1 MAYNS
6 KFSGTEIDEGIEK
19 ARAIPDGGTTGQ
31 VLTKKSGA
39 NNDFQYQN
47 ANAHTH
53 SPSQL
58 TSGSLP
64 TGVKAAVGTDYTVS
78 RLRNIKAGTADLE
91 AGVSELENG
100 TIYIVYE

>member
-6 KFSGTEIDEGIEK
+6 KFSGTEIDEGVEK

-31 VLTKKSGA
+31 VLTKKSEE

-64 TGVKAAVGTDYTVS
+64 TGVTAAISTDYTTS
-78 RLRNIKAGTADLE
+78 RLRNIKAGTSDLE

>member
-39 NNDFQYQN
+39 NNDF
-47 ANAHTH
+47 
-53 SPSQL
+53 
-58 TSGSLP
+58 
-64 TGVKAAVGTDYTVS
+64 
-78 RLRNIKAGTADLE
+78 
-91 AGVSELENG
+91 
-100 TIYIVYE
+100 

>member
-58 TSGSLP
+58 TPGTLP
-64 TGVKAAVGTDYTVS
+64 AGDKATESTDYTVS